1 MSSDTKG
8 KRVGLP
14 TYIDTKHPKS
24 GPRKLQAGDMDKFES
39 GYEGIVW
46 SNKKKKEKEKEKEK
60 KVGPPSC
67 PLCNETESNPT
78 CPIC

>member
-24 GPRKLQAGDMDKFES
+24 GPRKLQAGDTDKFES

-46 SNKKKKEKEKEKEK
+46 SKKKKKETKDE
-60 KVGPPSC
+60 
-67 PLCNETESNPT
+67 
-78 CPIC
+78 

>member
-8 KRVGLP
+8 RRVGLP

-24 GPRKLQAGDMDKFES
+24 GPRKLQSGDTDQFES

-46 SNKKKKEKEKEKEK
+46 SKK

>member
-24 GPRKLQAGDMDKFES
+24 GPRKLQAGDTDKFES
-39 GYEGIVW
+39 GYSSITW
-46 SNKKKKEKEKEKEK
+46 SKKKEK